1 MLHLTGSLKM
11 NKFQAMVRFGFVCF
25 CFLLYFYI
33 YVFILCA
40 WRSKDNLLPSVL
52 SSMWVGAWGG
62 VSNSLLKA
70 RTLTHLATLA
80 APGYGFR

>member
-1 MLHLTGSLKM
+1 
-11 NKFQAMVRFGFVCF
+11 MVGFGFVCFFLSF

-52 SSMWVGAWGG
+52 SSMWVGAWG
-62 VSNSLLKA
+62 VKLTLESKDFNSLS
-70 RTLTHLATLA
+70 H
-80 APGYGFR
+80 PGSPRLWFQMKEK